1 MYNDEVI
8 KIKIKEN
15 VFIIKESHLHQ
26 HSDVN
31 EHLREAL
38 SKVDVEKL
46 EGFEA
51 HKLTIDMQ
59 RVVGKTAC
67 VEVSADD
74 DVFYAQRRGRKTM
87 TALVKDKE
95 ATSCNFISLVLAKNP
110 NNKIKILTAYIGMQA
125 EKEPLDPSIKTE
137 QEFELSKQFWAT
149 HALIAKSQ
157 RYYHNT
163 VTKECPW
170 DKFENRPQLELGN
183 KNNVQA
189 MIEKMRQPAES
200 TAKNNLTN

>member
-1 MYNDEVI
+1 
-8 KIKIKEN
+8 
-15 VFIIKESHLHQ
+15 
-26 HSDVN
+26 
-31 EHLREAL
+31 
-38 SKVDVEKL
+38 
-46 EGFEA
+46 
-51 HKLTIDMQ
+51 MQ
-59 RVVGKTAC
+59 KVVGKTAC

-95 ATSCNFISLVLAKNP
+95 ATSCNFISLVLAKKP

-149 HALIAKSQ
+149 HALIDKSQ